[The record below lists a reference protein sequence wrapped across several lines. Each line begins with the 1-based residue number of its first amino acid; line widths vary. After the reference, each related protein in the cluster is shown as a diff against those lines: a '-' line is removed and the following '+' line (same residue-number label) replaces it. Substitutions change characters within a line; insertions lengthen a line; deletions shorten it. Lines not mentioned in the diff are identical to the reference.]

1 MSTTPTKRELREQR
15 RAARR
20 EAERAQA
27 AREARRRR
35 AWRLAAVAGVAVVA
49 VVIAVAVSASGGPDQ
64 PSGPATGGAEAAA
77 LFAGIPEHD
86 GVLGDPNAPVTLTEY
101 VDLQCPVCAAAS
113 KQTLPTIVND
123 YVRTGK
129 VKLDARTLHF
139 IGPDSTRAAKVAAA
153 AERQGRL
160 WPFLEV
166 FYANQG
172 QENSGYATDA
182 FLERLARE
190 TPGLDVDQLQSD
202 LGSPPAQ
209 TLIRRAEREANRLG
223 VSGTPTFFVQQGNG
237 TPQLLELSALDA
249 GSVTAAIDS
258 ALGEQ

>member
-15 RAARR
+15 RAARQ
-20 EAERAQA
+20 EADRAQA

-35 AWRLAAVAGVAVVA
+35 ARRLAAVAGVAVVA
-49 VVIAVAVSASGGPDQ
+49 VVIAVAVSAAGGRDQ
-64 PSGPATGGAEAAA
+64 PGGPATGGAEAAA
-77 LFAGIPEHD
+77 LFEGIPEKD

-153 AERQGRL
+153 AERQRRL

-172 QENSGYATDA
+172 QENSGYVTDA
-182 FLERLARE
+182 FLRRVASAAGVNADAAFTLADSQFAQRRLERANA
-190 TPGLDVDQLQSD
+190 D
-202 LGSPPAQ
+202 AQ
-209 TLIRRAEREANRLG
+209 RLG
-223 VSGTPTFFVQQGNG
+223 IDSTPTFTVAKRSGA
-237 TPQLLELSALDA
+237 PHVLEADGLDPSSVATALDVELA
-249 GSVTAAIDS
+249 R
-258 ALGEQ
+258 

>member
-15 RAARR
+15 RAAPS

-35 AWRLAAVAGVAVVA
+35 AWRLAALAGVAVVA
-49 VVIAVAVSASGGPDQ
+49 VVIAAAVSSAGGPDQ

-77 LFAGIPEHD
+77 LFDGIPEHN

-129 VKLDARTLHF
+129 VKLDVRTLHF

-172 QENSGYATDA
+172 QENSGYVTDA
-182 FLERLARE
+182 FLRRVATAARVNADAAFAGAGSQFAQRRLDHASA
-190 TPGLDVDQLQSD
+190 D
-202 LGSPPAQ
+202 AQ
-209 TLIRRAEREANRLG
+209 RLG
-223 VSGTPTFFVQQGNG
+223 IDSTPTFTVAKGSGPPHVLEANG
-237 TPQLLELSALDA
+237 LDPSSVATALDA
-249 GSVTAAIDS
+249 ELAR
-258 ALGEQ
+258 

>member
-1 MSTTPTKRELREQR
+1 MSTTATKREQR

-27 AREARRRR
+27 ARAARRRR
-35 AWRLAAVAGVAVVA
+35 VWRLAAVAGVAVVA
-49 VVIAVAVSASGGPDQ
+49 VVIAVAVSAPGRPDQ
-64 PSGPATGGAEAAA
+64 PTGPASGGAEAAA
-77 LFAGIPEHD
+77 LFDGIPEHD

-113 KQTLPTIVND
+113 RQTLPMIVDD

-139 IGPDSTRAAKVAAA
+139 IGPDSTRAAKLAAA

-172 QENSGYATDA
+172 PENSGYVTDA
-182 FLERLARE
+182 FLRRVATAAGVKADAAFAGAESQFAQRRLDRA
-190 TPGLDVDQLQSD
+190 DAD
-202 LGSPPAQ
+202 AQ
-209 TLIRRAEREANRLG
+209 RLG
-223 VSGTPTFFVQQGNG
+223 IDSTPTFTVAKGSG
-237 TPQLLELSALDA
+237 EARVLDADGLDPSSVAAALDA
-249 GSVTAAIDS
+249 ELAR
-258 ALGEQ
+258 